1 MRGWECTHHDSNQ
14 LICVLLR
21 PARQCCVD
29 INGIVVY
36 NPNIYL
42 FQFIDERAISVKG
55 HNKLSSRDINWCVI
69 CLWPT
74 AVTCINTF
82 PERQSRKI
90 VWSPWKHSL
99 SRSWWT
105 HNHIH
110 HIWMWNHS
118 SDVWQHFNNEFQKLD
133 FSGVLL
139 QSQTR
144 SESIYWMRAL
154 SKHRRNSPWTK
165 TRTQRC
171 SLPTM

>member
-1 MRGWECTHHDSNQ
+1 MRLHRVHPHDSNQ

-82 PERQSRKI
+82 PERQSQEN
-90 VWSPWKHSL
+90 VWSPCKYPALCSEL
-99 SRSWWT
+99 TFITFECGITALTYGNTSTMSSKNWT
-105 HNHIH
+105 FKGHYC
-110 HIWMWNHS
+110 S
-118 SDVWQHFNNEFQKLD
+118 CRLVDYAQKK
-133 FSGVLL
+133 
-139 QSQTR
+139 
-144 SESIYWMRAL
+144 I
-154 SKHRRNSPWTK
+154 
-165 TRTQRC
+165 
-171 SLPTM
+171 